1 MNNYKLTDYDYFRF
15 GQQMSAV
22 KSMMAVTD
30 EYFFVEA
37 QDNHRRYWALG
48 ATGDGD
54 IFITHDHTDLMMPLE
69 LNNDFRAYKVISE
82 LAQLMDGPQEETFGA
97 KFGSY
102 DGE

>member
-1 MNNYKLTDYDYFRF
+1 
-15 GQQMSAV
+15 MSAV

-37 QDNHRRYWALG
+37 QDNHGRYWALG
-48 ATGDGD
+48 ATGDGEVY
-54 IFITHDHTDLMMPLE
+54 ITHDRTELMMPLD
-69 LNNDFRAYKVISE
+69 LNNDFRAYKAISE
-82 LAQLMDGPQEETFGA
+82 LAQVFDNPQRETFGA